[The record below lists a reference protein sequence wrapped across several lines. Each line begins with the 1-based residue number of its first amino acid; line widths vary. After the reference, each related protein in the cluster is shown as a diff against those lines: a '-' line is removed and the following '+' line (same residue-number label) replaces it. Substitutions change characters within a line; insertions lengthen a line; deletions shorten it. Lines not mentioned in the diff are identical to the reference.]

1 MEEKQC
7 NPYDS
12 NILRLDKLPLD
23 KDKVHEY
30 LSKFSEDNIVVL
42 IDYKDCDF
50 ESPFKFLNYCSNCGI
65 KRMIVTGSYTELEDV
80 VVAYMKFDRIIDIPN
95 FNELITSILF
105 EDDTRTTILDNN
117 FKDIVQSMKDKH
129 SDLLEDA
136 RSYFYSLHM
145 IISSIIA
152 EEDKDLRDKI
162 NSLEKTTLKSGLSNN
177 IVNIRTATQFIRY
190 IYHLDE
196 TMTWDDIRQYKEF
209 DIPMFDGNTV
219 ISYMLNTFIPYKVM
233 CMYNSMTRD
242 PKWAKEEFEKAKKLI
257 DEEDKE

>member
-1 MEEKQC
+1 
-7 NPYDS
+7 
-12 NILRLDKLPLD
+12 
-23 KDKVHEY
+23 
-30 LSKFSEDNIVVL
+30 
-42 IDYKDCDF
+42 
-50 ESPFKFLNYCSNCGI
+50 
-65 KRMIVTGSYTELEDV
+65 
-80 VVAYMKFDRIIDIPN
+80 
-95 FNELITSILF
+95 
-105 EDDTRTTILDNN
+105 
-117 FKDIVQSMKDKH
+117 
-129 SDLLEDA
+129 
-136 RSYFYSLHM
+136 M

-177 IVNIRTATQFIRY
+177 IVSIRTATQFIRY
-190 IYHLDE
+190 IYHLDD

-233 CMYNSMTRD
+233 CMYNSMARD